1 MLACGPVPSSL
12 PSPRARAPPPSCL
25 PSRRISPMNAR
36 AFPGSSGGT
45 RWAAEF
51 AKNSQLRQ
59 HTVSPKPKPSLI
71 SSNGMH
77 PSTFFFCSFG
87 FRFVHIIQGSRPC
100 HHSCVRALPAGVKLC
115 ANTRSQRHAPVMLAG
130 ARHRYVAT
138 ARHSVHDDCQR
149 ACGRSASR
157 RPQGEAA
164 REVAGN
170 ERAVVGR
177 WHVMAMT
184 WPTHHGD
191 LTSSWARAGE
201 SRPQGAGCARSE
213 AR

>member
-1 MLACGPVPSSL
+1 MRALFRVLQAAHVGLQNLLRIPSYDSTPYRRS
-12 PSPRARAPPPSCL
+12 PSPHLSPQTVCTPAR
-25 PSRRISPMNAR
+25 
-36 AFPGSSGGT
+36 
-45 RWAAEF
+45 
-51 AKNSQLRQ
+51 
-59 HTVSPKPKPSLI
+59 
-71 SSNGMH
+71 
-77 PSTFFFCSFG
+77 FFCSFG

-201 SRPQGAGCARSE
+201 SNRRGRVARAPRRGE
-213 AR
+213 L